1 MQPARQPG
9 KPRAL
14 GPWQAYDFPKLQGD
28 GALAVAL
35 TPKSPE
41 ADVLVGKDA
50 AGLPGQAFYTRVRL
64 PARLTSGAEGPPTGR
79 AVLVV
84 DTSLSTEDGNAWAL
98 QAATLRALLEKDSS
112 LKEYAV
118 LLFDVRPRWLHG
130 PGWRPNDATHR
141 KETFAEL
148 ERMFLEGASHVD
160 GVLEE
165 LDRAGREWLKP
176 KQSSERVTAFLLS
189 DGNATWGQ
197 SRVEALISRHPSV
210 ESLRWVTLPLRR
222 GGGEHRAVRRTGP
235 RQRRPGG
242 ERAVRLGGGR
252 GGQGSPGRLG
262 GALAGEVKGAEV
274 KDLVVAGRPHLVFP
288 GQEFQ
293 MAWSAAG

>member
-1 MQPARQPG
+1 MSARVHVDPRHADQVLVQPEQPG

-14 GPWQAYDFPKLQGD
+14 GPWQAYDFAKLQGD

-50 AGLPGQAFYTRVRL
+50 AGLPGHAFHARVRAARAPDL
-64 PARLTSGAEGPPTGR
+64 RSRGPAHRPGRTGGGHL
-79 AVLVV
+79 AVHR
-84 DTSLSTEDGNAWAL
+84 GWRNAWAL
-98 QAATLRALLEKDSS
+98 QAATLRALLEKDST
-112 LKEYAV
+112 LQEYAV
-118 LLFDVRPRWLHG
+118 LLFDVRPRWLRA

-141 KETFAEL
+141 QETFAEL

-197 SRVEALISRHPSV
+197 SRVDALIARHQSV
-210 ESLRWVTLPLRR
+210 ESLRWVSYRFGEADRGTLSCSTHWP
-222 GGGEHRAVRRTGP
+222 GP
-235 RQRRPGG
+235 AP
-242 ERAVRLGGGR
+242 
-252 GGQGSPGRLG
+252 
-262 GALAGEVKGAEV
+262 AG
-274 KDLVVAGRPHLVFP
+274 
-288 GQEFQ
+288 
-293 MAWSAAG
+293 W